1 MDNPTYGSAHMSS
14 PALVVF
20 SQATNGLSDAL
31 RIQRPFHSQLPDA
44 KDLHH
49 LSLMSGYGA
58 HLLHGFQ
65 PHFLHPLNPAVSTA
79 SGTSPFGGGGAFV
92 KPFPSNLPLP
102 SAFAPPKCLGFGIDQ
117 GLLFGSSGGSG
128 SESFRTDSS
137 SPACTSL
144 SPPPKDE
151 SMEGQTSEEGDRD
164 RDRICSPPERSPET
178 PGFRRIGPPKK
189 SFVGTPPPNGCPIC
203 GVQLSPSD
211 LETHFSAELTR
222 LTKMTSHAERIE
234 LRRTLSVDMH
244 TVQNNLQGRTS
255 RWETFKNIRN
265 KRQDRLRGK
274 LRKRKFD
281 GEDGFGLQLTNI
293 NCQSCPV
300 CHGRLQRTQE
310 EIAQHI
316 EECVRKTFT
325 ILYPALKQQHQHQ
338 HQQAQQTQQAQQAQQ
353 AQQQQQQQSP
363 AGHIHPSGHHHHHHH
378 PHHHHHHQ
386 QTGGPTV
393 PGGPAQPQPPP
404 SSHPP
409 SSGHASPQDED
420 ETVDVESY
428 GDETS
433 NGAINMSSNVIHHT
447 SVAAGGGG
455 AMLHHHAT
463 NTSNNNNN
471 NNIIKPDTMNSGK
484 HPLEESA
491 ISSLSSI
498 VPHWDRAKGR
508 LGMPL
513 GCKPPME
520 DPRPWATGL
529 KPRLLAG
536 FEGASVTGPPPTGPP
551 PTGADHTITR
561 VTPTSSDQRID
572 VDYDPE
578 HGDHSQDM
586 VTDNDEEVIV
596 DNTDDEECVKRPTA
610 PRPSQLTQLN
620 GHGPTGA
627 PMANGHGGAQ
637 PSPRED
643 KNSTE
648 EATSSVEIDSVTD
661 SMASRT
667 AGTTPNSDSY
677 VSTSESAEPSSKA
690 QVLEELKARIRELEG
705 SPHYKCFIC
714 KEKCKTL
721 IISKICGHYLCEEC
735 WVTESDSSKSCPR
748 CKIITANSD
757 FRKIHA

>member
-1 MDNPTYGSAHMSS
+1 MMDNPSYGSAHMSS

-79 SGTSPFGGGGAFV
+79 SGTSPFSGSGAFV

-117 GLLFGSSGGSG
+117 NIFSKGLLFGSSGSG

-144 SPPPKDE
+144 SPPAKDE
-151 SMEGQTSEEGDRD
+151 SLEGQTSEDGDRE
-164 RDRICSPPERSPET
+164 RDRICSPERSPET

-189 SFVGTPPPNGCPIC
+189 SFVGTPPPNACPIC

-222 LTKMTSHAERIE
+222 LTKMTTHAERLE
-234 LRRTLSVDMH
+234 LRRTLSVDLH

-316 EECVRKTFT
+316 EECVRK
-325 ILYPALKQQHQHQ
+325 HQHQ
-338 HQQAQQTQQAQQAQQ
+338 HQQN
-353 AQQQQQQQSP
+353 QQQQQQQTPPSLH
-363 AGHIHPSGHHHHHHH
+363 ASHPHHPHH
-378 PHHHHHHQ
+378 PHHHHHQ
-386 QTGGPTV
+386 QQQPSQQLPSQPTS
-393 PGGPAQPQPPP
+393 QPP
-404 SSHPP
+404 
-409 SSGHASPQDED
+409 PQDED

-447 SVAAGGGG
+447 SAASL
-455 AMLHHHAT
+455 LHHPSHAS
-463 NTSNNNNN
+463 NIGNNNNN
-471 NNIIKPDTMNSGK
+471 NNIIKPDISPMTK
-484 HPLEESA
+484 LPLEESA

-498 VPHWDRAKGR
+498 VPHWDRKSR
-508 LGMPL
+508 LTLPL
-513 GCKPPME
+513 NCKPGDE
-520 DPRPWATGL
+520 PRPWSTVV
-529 KPRLLAG
+529 KPRLLG
-536 FEGASVTGPPPTGPP
+536 PFEGGPGGGIPQAPPVGA
-551 PTGADHTITR
+551 TGADHSITR

-572 VDYDPE
+572 VDYDQE
-578 HGDHSQDM
+578 HDHSQDM

-596 DNTDDEECVKRPTA
+596 DNTDDEDCMKR

-620 GHGPTGA
+620 GHGPA
-627 PMANGHGGAQ
+627 VPNGLG
-637 PSPRED
+637 D

-648 EATSSVEIDSVTD
+648 EATSSVEIDSATD
-661 SMASRT
+661 SMPSRT

-714 KEKCKTL
+714 KVSSDEFSKSADNITSNSISISATNTQEKCKTL

-735 WVTESDSSKSCPR
+735 WITESETSKSCPR
-748 CKIITANSD
+748 CKIITANTD

>member
-1 MDNPTYGSAHMSS
+1 MDNPSYGTSHMSS

-20 SQATNGLSDAL
+20 SQAANGLSDAL
-31 RIQRPFHSQLPDA
+31 RIQRPFQTQLPDA

-102 SAFAPPKCLGFGIDQ
+102 SAFTPPKCLGFGIDQ
-117 GLLFGSSGGSG
+117 GLLFGGSSG
-128 SESFRTDSS
+128 SESFRTSDSS

-144 SPPPKDE
+144 SPPAKDE
-151 SMEGQTSEEGDRD
+151 SMEGHTSEEGDRD
-164 RDRICSPPERSPET
+164 RICSPERSPET
-178 PGFRRIGPPKK
+178 PGFRLAAYRFYQCFTKQGIGPPKK
-189 SFVGTPPPNGCPIC
+189 SFVGTPPPNSCPIC
-203 GVQLSPSD
+203 GIQLAPSD

-222 LTKMTSHAERIE
+222 LSKMSSAAERLE
-234 LRRTLSVDMH
+234 LRRTLGVDMH
-244 TVQNNLQGRTS
+244 AMQSTLQGRTS

-281 GEDGFGLQLTNI
+281 GEDGFGMQLGNV

-316 EECVRKTFT
+316 EDCVRK
-325 ILYPALKQQHQHQ
+325 QHH
-338 HQQAQQTQQAQQAQQ
+338 HQQ
-353 AQQQQQQQSP
+353 QQQQQQQS
-363 AGHIHPSGHHHHHHH
+363 S
-378 PHHHHHHQ
+378 Q
-386 QTGGPTV
+386 
-393 PGGPAQPQPPP
+393 
-404 SSHPP
+404 SST
-409 SSGHASPQDED
+409 QDED

-433 NGAINMSSNVIHHT
+433 NGAINMTSNVIHHT
-447 SVAAGGGG
+447 NGS
-455 AMLHHHAT
+455 LH
-463 NTSNNNNN
+463 NNNNN
-471 NNIIKPDTMNSGK
+471 NNNVPLKPDPMTKIPPM
-484 HPLEESA
+484 EESA
-491 ISSLSSI
+491 ITSLSSI
-498 VPHWDRAKGR
+498 VPHWDRKTTR
-508 LGMPL
+508 LNLPL
-513 GCKPPME
+513 NCT
-520 DPRPWATGL
+520 AT
-529 KPRLLAG
+529 
-536 FEGASVTGPPPTGPP
+536 S
-551 PTGADHTITR
+551 DNSITR

-572 VDYDPE
+572 VDYEQD
-578 HGDHSQDM
+578 HDHSQDM

-596 DNTDDEECVKRPTA
+596 DNTDDEDCLKRHRSTLTA
-610 PRPSQLTQLN
+610 LGGHLGN
-620 GHGPTGA
+620 GGP
-627 PMANGHGGAQ
+627 NN
-637 PSPRED
+637 SILRDE

-661 SMASRT
+661 SMSIRT
-667 AGTTPNSDSY
+667 AGNTPNSDSY
-677 VSTSESAEPSSKA
+677 VSTSEPAEPSSKA

-735 WVTESDSSKSCPR
+735 WITESDSSKICPR
-748 CKIITANSD
+748 CRIVTANSD